1 MLLFRGGATNLLADV
16 EGGGVNALEGGG
28 QYSKNTK
35 MF

>member
-16 EGGGVNALEGGG
+16 EGGVNALEGGG